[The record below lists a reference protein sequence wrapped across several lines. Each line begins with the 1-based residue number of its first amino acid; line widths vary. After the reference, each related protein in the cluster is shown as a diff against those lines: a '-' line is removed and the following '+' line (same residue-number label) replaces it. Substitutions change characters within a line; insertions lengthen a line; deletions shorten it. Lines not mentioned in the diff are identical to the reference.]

1 MPKQLTQI
9 KNALNIRREEENIG
23 RLDIS
28 GEVGWDWYGDAWDAG
43 YFLDQLRG
51 LGDVERL
58 EVHINSPGGSVIDGI
73 AIFNYLVQHPAPVHV
88 YVDGVAAS
96 IASVIAMAGDKIF
109 MPTNTLGFI
118 HNPLMYTVGNAE
130 ELRKDAETLDTMQ
143 AALVSSYMRHF
154 KGSEAEMQIIMGG
167 ETWLTASEM
176 AEKFNNVEVLKQEAK
191 IAATLDLSHLG
202 GDFPEE
208 VDAFLQDKRE
218 EEGKNFLAKCQDFL
232 KRMDF
237 KNAMTGLKDDLK
249 AKQEPQEDSM
259 TPEEIKDLKAEI
271 TTGVIEALKEQGVVP
286 AEKEQEAVAVEI
298 AFEGDPKNPED
309 VRAHAVK
316 LKQAKLEASVDWQDP
331 ASVQAYLDAIQ
342 PKEPKKGPKGSNADL
357 PNSQDSKE
365 EVAQV
370 RKDTSAR
377 MDTLM
382 PGKTQK

>member
-1 MPKQLTQI
+1 MPKQLAQI
-9 KNALNIRREEENIG
+9 KNALTIQREGENIG

-43 YFLDQLRG
+43 YFLIQLQG

-130 ELRKDAETLDTMQ
+130 ELRKDAEILDTMQ
-143 AALVSSYMRHF
+143 AVLISSYMRHF
-154 KGSEAEMQIIMGG
+154 KGSEAEMQEIMGG

-202 GDFPEE
+202 ADFPEGVE
-208 VDAFLQDKRE
+208 AFLQEKSG

-232 KRMDF
+232 KRKGF
-237 KNAMTGLKDDLK
+237 KNAVTGLKNDLK

-259 TPEEIKDLKAEI
+259 TPEEIKELKADI
-271 TTGVIEALKEQGVVP
+271 TTCVIEALKEQEVI
-286 AEKEQEAVAVEI
+286 ATKKEQEDGAVEI
-298 AFEGDPKNPED
+298 TFEGDPKNPED
-309 VRAHAVK
+309 VKAHADK

-342 PKEPKKGPKGSNADL
+342 PKESKKDPKGSNADL
-357 PNSQDSKE
+357 PNRQDTKE
-365 EVAQV
+365 EIAQV
-370 RKDTSAR
+370 RKETSAR
-377 MDTLM
+377 MDMLM
-382 PGKTQK
+382 PGRSQK

>member
-1 MPKQLTQI
+1 MPKQLSQI
-9 KNALNIRREEENIG
+9 KNALVIKREDGNIG

-43 YFLDQLRG
+43 YFLEQLRG
-51 LGDVERL
+51 LGDVDTL

-96 IASVIAMAGDKIF
+96 IASVIAMAGDTIF

-143 AALVSSYMRHF
+143 SALIASYMRHF
-154 KGSEAEMQIIMGG
+154 KGTEADMQAIMDG

-176 AEKFNNVEVLKQEAK
+176 VEKFNNVEVLEQEAK
-191 IAATLDLSHLG
+191 IAATLDMSHLG
-202 GDFPEE
+202 EEFPEE
-208 VDAFLQDKRE
+208 VKAFLQEKSE

-259 TPEEIKDLKAEI
+259 TPEEIKDLKADI
-271 TTGVIEALKEQGVVP
+271 TTGVIEALKEQGAIPV
-286 AEKEQEAVAVEI
+286 EKEPEAVAVEI
-298 AFEGDPKNPED
+298 AFEGDLKNPDD
-309 VRAHAVK
+309 VKAHADK
-316 LKQAKLEASVDWQDP
+316 LAQAKLEASVDWQDP

-342 PKEPKKGPKGSNADL
+342 PKEAKKDPKGSNADL

-365 EVAQV
+365 EIAQAK
-370 RKDTSAR
+370 KDTSTS
-377 MDTLM
+377 MDALM
-382 PGKTQK
+382 PSGSRK